1 MSRCVA
7 RAAGGGDPTTR
18 PVTALLYRPLPARL
32 SPHNTPA
39 ECCRADA
46 HFNNSSNGLNFKPD
60 FQFFNYTILS
70 LATLFLSFI
79 SIFIY
84 TNYLHFKIWHEIV
97 NSTTYLNNFCSSCKS
112 EETKYN
118 FDIGT
123 AAYRRVSSWSAL
135 RPHSG
140 LHIHFCSF
148 DSLTFHYSNHTFC
161 ME

>member
-18 PVTALLYRPLPARL
+18 PVTALFYRPLPARL
-32 SPHNTPA
+32 SPHNIPA

-46 HFNNSSNGLNFKPD
+46 LFMNSSNGFPMKSDLNFSTHSTVQLY
-60 FQFFNYTILS
+60 FHNLQLYLS
-70 LATLFLSFI
+70 K
-79 SIFIY
+79 
-84 TNYLHFKIWHEIV
+84 TNSLQFKIWHGIV
-97 NSTTYLNNFCSSCKS
+97 NDFHSSCKL
-112 EETKYN
+112 EETKRS

-123 AAYRRVSSWSAL
+123 AVYRCVSSWSAL

-148 DSLTFHYSNHTFC
+148 DPLTFHCSNHTFC
-161 ME
+161 M